1 MVWGYSCESSSG
13 RVTNEALYL
22 NRLGLVVP
30 ENHHEVPNKALVWS
44 SCNEARGWPSKELR
58 LLTNSLLEL
67 IALALVSLVHMCF

>member
-30 ENHHEVPNKALVWS
+30 DKALVWS